1 MPTELM
7 AATRRALAVCKR
19 VEVTKE
25 FEEHGYL
32 EKVSR
37 KKDVRLLDFVQ
48 MRGGRALP
56 KFLSPFHKCIFGQL
70 KESISS

>member
-37 KKDVRLLDFVQ
+37 KKDVCLLDFVQ
-48 MRGGRALP
+48 MRGGEGP
-56 KFLSPFHKCIFGQL
+56 SQIVVTFS
-70 KESISS
+70 